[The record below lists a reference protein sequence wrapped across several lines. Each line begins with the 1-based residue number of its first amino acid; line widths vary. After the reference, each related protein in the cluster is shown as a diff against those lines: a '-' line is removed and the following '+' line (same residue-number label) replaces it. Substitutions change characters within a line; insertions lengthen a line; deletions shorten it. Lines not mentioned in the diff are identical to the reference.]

1 MDIISRIMAMA
12 PKITYTKNEAIAWAA
27 PNYWDILVLCLI
39 IGAIILLVWS
49 AKQMTIPYDLGQVIP
64 ISLDPKHLPLY
75 AARTVLR
82 MFIALLCAL
91 IFTFIFG
98 AMAAKSKR
106 AERIIIPIIDI
117 MQSLPVLSFLSI
129 TVPTFIAIFRG
140 SMLGPEC
147 AAIFAIFTSQVW
159 NITLSFYQSVS
170 TIPKDLREV
179 AKVFKLSTWRRFW
192 RIEVPFAMP
201 GLLWN
206 MMMSMSGSWFFVTA
220 SEAIS
225 VANQK
230 ITLPGM
236 GSYIALAIDHADKTA
251 IIYAILTMFLVIIVY
266 DQFLFRPLV
275 YWVEKFKFE
284 QVLDVKPSRSWVI
297 NIFQRTK
304 LLRQS
309 GRIISFISDVIINL
323 RILNPKTN
331 YFAPPQANKSLQ
343 KSLII
348 FANIFIYG
356 AIFMAIATIGYFLLH
371 YVNFNDIR
379 HALWL
384 GLLTGIRV
392 MLLIVLCSFIW
403 VPIGVWIGL
412 KPRVAEV
419 AQPIVQF
426 FAAFPA
432 NLLFPIVTVLILK
445 YKLNVNIW
453 VSPLMVLGTQWYI
466 LFNVIAGASNLPEDL
481 RLVAKNFGVKGWLW
495 WKRLVLPGIFPGFIT
510 GAITAAGG
518 AWNASIVA
526 EVITWG
532 ETKLP
537 ATGLGS
543 YITHYSNLGD
553 FSHVALG
560 TIIMSFYVL
569 AVNRLVWRPL
579 YNITIE
585 KFKAD

>member
-1 MDIISRIMAMA
+1 MAVT
-12 PKITYTKNEAIAWAA
+12 PKATYTKNEALAWTR
-27 PNYWDILVLCLI
+27 PNHWDLLVLCLI
-39 IGAIILLVWS
+39 VGAIVLLVWA
-49 AKQMTIPYDLGQVIP
+49 AKQMATPYDLGQTIP
-64 ISLDPKHLPLY
+64 ISLDPKHLPMY
-75 AARTVLR
+75 AVRTVLR
-82 MFIALLCAL
+82 MFIALFCAL

-98 AMAAKSKR
+98 TWAAKSKR

-129 TVPTFIAIFRG
+129 TVPTFIALFRG

-159 NITLSFYQSVS
+159 NITLSFYQSAS
-170 TIPKDLREV
+170 TVPKDLREV
-179 AKVFKLSTWRRFW
+179 SKVFKLSAWKCFW

-225 VANQK
+225 VANQE
-230 ITLPGM
+230 ITLPGV
-236 GSYIALAIDHADKTA
+236 GSYIALAIAHADKMA
-251 IIYAILTMFLVIIVY
+251 IIYAILTMLLVIVIY
-266 DQFLFRPLV
+266 DQFLFRPLI
-275 YWVEKFKFE
+275 YWAEKFKFE
-284 QVLDVKPSRSWVI
+284 QVLDVKSSRSWVV
-297 NIFQRTK
+297 NLFQRTR

-309 GRIISFISDVIINL
+309 GKLISLIFDVIINL
-323 RILNPKTN
+323 RALNPKTN
-331 YFAPPQANKSLQ
+331 YFAVTKNNPSLQ
-343 KSLII
+343 KSLIL
-348 FANIFIYG
+348 FTNVVIYTVISL
-356 AIFMAIATIGYFLLH
+356 AVVTIGYFLIS
-371 YVNFNDIR
+371 YVSFDEIR
-379 HALWL
+379 HVLWL
-384 GLLTGIRV
+384 GLLTGLRV
-392 MLLIVLCSFIW
+392 MILIIICSFIW
-403 VPIGVWIGL
+403 VPIGVWIGFR
-412 KPRVAEV
+412 PRVAEI

-426 FAAFPA
+426 LAAFPA
-432 NLLFPIVTVLILK
+432 NLLFPVVTVLILK

-466 LFNVIAGASNLPEDL
+466 LFNVIAGASTMPEDL
-481 RLVAKNFGVKGWLW
+481 RLAAKNLGVKGWIW
-495 WKRLVLPGIFPGFIT
+495 WKRLVLPGIFPCFIT

-532 ETKLP
+532 TIKLP
-537 ATGLGS
+537 ASGLGA
-543 YITHYSNLGD
+543 YIAYYSNIGN
-553 FSHVALG
+553 FSHIALG